1 VKAAWPGWWSDD
13 AAGSTSASLEL
24 RFSVARKLGL
34 DPRSLGEEGQ
44 PRFVWRDE
52 GKFKHLSTQNEVERS
67 AIGSFGAAIS
77 RALVAGTKPGPSIE
91 NLPAQEL
98 RKVILA
104 SQQFVRLVDLIG
116 LCWGTGIPVIFLRI
130 FPLAAKRMCA
140 MTVRVGDRFAILLG
154 KESKY
159 PAPIAFYIAHEL
171 AHAALGHLRDGLAIV
186 DLEDPLE
193 EAAETDEEELAAD
206 RYALELLTGQPDP
219 IVTTRARR
227 FTAPQLAAN
236 LLQTGAAMRIE
247 PGTLAL
253 CFGYSTGQWAKA
265 NAAMKRIYADAL
277 PAWAEINRTAH
288 QQLDWSAISDDLAS
302 FVRAVMGPIDDA
314 HSRH

>member
-1 VKAAWPGWWSDD
+1 MLGHGHSGHLSPDFPSRCETDVRDD
-13 AAGSTSASLEL
+13 RAC
-24 RFSVARKLGL
+24 R
-34 DPRSLGEEGQ
+34 RSL
-44 PRFVWRDE
+44 RDPAWK
-52 GKFKHLSTQNEVERS
+52 GIQ
-67 AIGSFGAAIS
+67 IS
-77 RALVAGTKPGPSIE
+77 
-91 NLPAQEL
+91 
-98 RKVILA
+98 
-104 SQQFVRLVDLIG
+104 
-116 LCWGTGIPVIFLRI
+116 
-130 FPLAAKRMCA
+130 
-140 MTVRVGDRFAILLG
+140 
-154 KESKY
+154 
-159 PAPIAFYIAHEL
+159 FYIAHEL